1 MFRTNK
7 LLDWIMDPY
16 RAILAMTRDQL
27 NLMIGLWSTEDVCE
41 HRFQWNL
48 MKKDRSHVK
57 SK

>member
-1 MFRTNK
+1 MFGTNK

-41 HRFQWNL
+41 HIFHWNL
-48 MKKDRSHVK
+48 MK
-57 SK
+57 